1 MSTGGKFSI
10 LFTSDSI
17 DKTQKINK
25 RKTTV
30 TRFWEIE
37 MLHLLYFKSVLNTC
51 FYAYELRVEVIAHC
65 NIMLMFRVS
74 DFALT
79 RETS

>member
-37 MLHLLYFKSVLNTC
+37 MLHLLYFKMC
-51 FYAYELRVEVIAHC
+51 FKYLLWRLRVEVIAHC